1 MNVWKMR
8 LDMVIGR
15 KTIEKKGGKQDKE
28 KKTTKR
34 GGENFI
40 TKLLCI
46 RNKVFEFWF
55 VFLFLFL
62 FFCFKRRRV

>member
-15 KTIEKKGGKQDKE
+15 KTIEKKGGNRIKE
-28 KKTTKR
+28 RKITKR
-34 GGENFI
+34 GGKNFI

-55 VFLFLFL
+55 VFLFLF
-62 FFCFKRRRV
+62 FCFKRRRV